1 MAKWKQQEYAESA
14 RWEQQQAYQRYRQG
28 ERAEPQPQNPWWQK
42 AGDWLAD
49 RVDNAAG
56 AIQSGWD
63 ALKVRHLKFTKLE
76 DGHISV
82 RAETPP
88 GTRIEY
94 RRTVAE
100 VMNSNPDE
108 FFGGTRYNPETVA
121 ARISGGLL
129 RSSIS
134 KGSLALT
141 LPSAQVDAWRNA
153 VPAFSF
159 VSPGHVISF
168 GKVSSGMVATDANPG
183 LAVNLD
189 GYLIAATGI
198 QPITTLTP
206 RVDGFDLNVR
216 NPVQKYEFL
225 EGASKV
231 RVSSS
236 VTARVTW
243 GGFWNTTVG
252 VDVNMLEVQV
262 HSGGMKGRA
271 GHGVY
276 VEWKPGR
283 LVTYGTAILVLAL
296 TPWPDEIR
304 AAIPILKSL
313 VDAGIRLIPEIV
325 R

>member
-1 MAKWKQQEYAESA
+1 MAAA
-14 RWEQQQAYQRYRQG
+14 RRAAQAQQAETTGPRTIEDYEALRRNLPSYRAQPSQTDY
-28 ERAEPQPQNPWWQK
+28 EALRRNLPAYRAQPSQAAYEALRQNLPSYAPAPQEKKPWWLSSS
-42 AGDWLAD
+42 AM
-49 RVDNAAG
+49 
-56 AIQSGWD
+56 
-63 ALKVRHLKFTKLE
+63 E
-76 DGHISV
+76 
-82 RAETPP
+82 
-88 GTRIEY
+88 
-94 RRTVAE
+94 
-100 VMNSNPDE
+100 
-108 FFGGTRYNPETVA
+108 A
-121 ARISGGLL
+121 ARA
-129 RSSIS
+129 
-134 KGSLALT
+134 LALT

-271 GHGVY
+271 SHGVY

-283 LVTYGTAILVLAL
+283 LVTYAVAAPIVVGGLVLLAYYL
-296 TPWPDEIR
+296 MNTGDVTILEGIPAIR
-304 AAIPILKSL
+304 
-313 VDAGIRLIPEIV
+313 
-325 R
+325 